1 MPSRTKKF
9 RGLRTHGRGKKS
21 GRGAGIIGGHGNAG
35 LGKTKRIQM
44 IKLNKASKHDYY
56 GRHGFKRPQCTVTA
70 NSTIN
75 VGELAEQLDRF
86 VSLGFATKDG
96 DVYNVDLTEAG
107 IDKLLGTGD
116 IEAKVVVTVDQ
127 ASAAALEKI
136 QAAGGSIVGFDEETS
151 EEEE

>member
-21 GRGAGIIGGHGNAG
+21 GRGAGIIGGHGKAG
-35 LGKTKRIQM
+35 LGKTKKIQM

-56 GRHGFKRPQCTVTA
+56 GRHGFKRPQSMVTA

-75 VGELAEQLDRF
+75 VGELGEQLDRF
-86 VSLGFATKDG
+86 VDLGFATKDG
-96 DVYNVDLTEAG
+96 DVYSVNLTDAG

-116 IEAKVVVTVDQ
+116 IAAKVNVTVDQ

-136 QAAGGSIVGFDEETS
+136 QAAGGSIVGFEAAEDEE
-151 EEEE
+151 E